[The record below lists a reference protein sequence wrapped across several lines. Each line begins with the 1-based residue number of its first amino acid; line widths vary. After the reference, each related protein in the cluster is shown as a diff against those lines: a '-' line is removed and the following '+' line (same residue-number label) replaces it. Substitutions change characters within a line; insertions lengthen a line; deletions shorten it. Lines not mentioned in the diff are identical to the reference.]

1 MERYRVIKK
10 LALGHMVMFGKLS
23 TRRMVAIKKMKKKFY
38 SWEECINLREV
49 QECSLYEFTKGR
61 DVPFTEYEIRK
72 LCFQA
77 FQALAYVHQQGYFHR
92 DLKPENLLI
101 SKDVIKVADF
111 GLVRDFTSKPPF
123 TEYVSTRWYRAPEV
137 LLHSSIYGPPID
149 MWAMGAIMAE
159 LFNHQPL
166 FPGVT
171 EADEIDKICSVIGSP
186 CQNSWADGLCLAN
199 KMKFYFPHYPRIHLS
214 RLIPSASDH
223 ALSLISWL
231 CSWDPNRR
239 PTAVQA
245 LQHPFFQPCY
255 YIPPS
260 LRMRATEFIKHLL
273 PVHEMKEAFKHRSSC
288 IYCEGHLANGK
299 PANNFSSTT
308 GYNCS
313 RKDDTHKKLDM
324 HRSQDR
330 SMGESFEQNKPL
342 RPWHRPLA
350 TKGPGHLGDSNANW
364 NLYKKLPVVS
374 SDRVAELAKRLENLT
389 CDSSS

>member
-1 MERYRVIKK
+1 
-10 LALGHMVMFGKLS
+10 MF
-23 TRRMVAIKKMKKKFY
+23 
-38 SWEECINLREV
+38 
-49 QECSLYEFTKGR
+49 
-61 DVPFTEYEIRK
+61 
-72 LCFQA
+72 
-77 FQALAYVHQQGYFHR
+77 
-92 DLKPENLLI
+92 
-101 SKDVIKVADF
+101 
-111 GLVRDFTSKPPF
+111 
-123 TEYVSTRWYRAPEV
+123 STRWYRAPEV

-255 YIPPS
+255 YLPPS
-260 LRMRATEFIKHLL
+260 LRMRATGIYKA
-273 PVHEMKEAFKHRSSC
+273 PPTNEMKEAFKHRSSC